1 MAGVSTGI
9 SLLPATNSR
18 PWRTLGYTA
27 PTSTTRNLTGG
38 ADQYGRVFLKNGETY
53 TREMGTVIGV
63 DGNWASPTGNE
74 DNPEQFT
81 MRWLQVSGYT
91 LNSAPYSEG
100 VWYSNTSPDSSQL
113 LVQMLGI
120 PSTPATYTSVFTFQ
134 VRDSNLT
141 TIISTNITLNAV
153 RP

>member
-1 MAGVSTGI
+1 MAGVSTGVN
-9 SLLPATNSR
+9 LLTAGSR
-18 PWRTLGYTA
+18 AFRTLGYTA
-27 PTSTTRNLTGG
+27 PSSTTRNLTGG
-38 ADQYGRVFLKNGETY
+38 TDQYGRVFMKDGRTY
-53 TREMGTVIGV
+53 TREMATILGV

-81 MRWLQVSGYT
+81 MRWLQVSGYILSSST
-91 LNSAPYSEG
+91 YAEG

-113 LVQMLGI
+113 IVEMLSI
-120 PSTPATYTSVFTFQ
+120 PTTPATYTSVFTFQ

-153 RP
+153 RT